1 MTEYPDETVGGF
13 PTPPRMVT
21 DAEGRTIDIRKADD
35 SIEELVGMYLEF
47 HAEDRA
53 QGIPPTNEEDIRQ
66 WLSIVASD
74 EELNVIAY
82 HDRDP
87 VGHVML
93 VSDEEGAYE
102 LAIFV
107 LQEYQAAH
115 IGTELL
121 RTALGGAAEE
131 GVERVWLSVERW
143 NRPAVSLYKKI
154 GFQETGD
161 DHFEKMMK
169 LRLD

>member
-82 HDRDP
+82 HEGDP

-107 LQEYQAAH
+107 LQEYQGAH

>member
-1 MTEYPDETVGGF
+1 MSEYPNEPVSDL
-13 PTPPRMVT
+13 PTPPREFT
-21 DAEGRTIDIRKADD
+21 DDEGRRIELRQASDDIEA
-35 SIEELVGMYLEF
+35 LVEMYLDF
-47 HAEDRA
+47 DPGDRA
-53 QGIPPTNEEDIRQ
+53 QGIPPTKEEDIRE
-66 WLSIVASD
+66 WLAVVTSD
-74 EELNVIAY
+74 EGLNVVAW
-82 HDRDP
+82 HGNSA

-93 VSDEEGAYE
+93 VADQEDGYE

-107 LQEYQAAH
+107 LQAYQGAS

-121 RTALGGAAEE
+121 RTALGGAAES

-143 NRPAVSLYKKI
+143 NRPAISLYQKI
-154 GFQETGD
+154 GFETSGD

>member
-1 MTEYPDETVGGF
+1 MSEYPNEPVSDL
-13 PTPPRMVT
+13 PTPPREFT
-21 DAEGRTIDIRKADD
+21 DDEGRQIELRQASDD
-35 SIEELVGMYLEF
+35 VEALVEMYLDF
-47 HAEDRA
+47 DPEDRA
-53 QGIPPTNEEDIRQ
+53 QGIPPTKEADIRE
-66 WLSIVASD
+66 WLAVVTSD
-74 EELNVIAY
+74 EGLNVIAW
-82 HDRDP
+82 HGNSA

-93 VSDEEGAYE
+93 VADQEDGYE

-107 LQEYQAAH
+107 LQAYQGAS

-121 RTALGGAAEE
+121 RTALGGAAES

-143 NRPAVSLYKKI
+143 NRPAISLYRKI
-154 GFQETGD
+154 GFETSGD

>member
-1 MTEYPDETVGGF
+1 MTEYPDEPVTNL
-13 PTPPRMVT
+13 PTPPRGFT
-21 DAEGRTIDIRKADD
+21 DQKGRQITLRQADD
-35 SIEELVGMYLEF
+35 DVEALVDMYLDF
-47 HAEDRA
+47 HPEDRA
-53 QGIPPTNEEDIRQ
+53 QGIPPTKEEDVRE
-66 WLSIVASD
+66 WLSVVMQT
-74 EELNVIAY
+74 EGLNLIAW
-82 HDRDP
+82 HEDSA

-93 VSDEEGAYE
+93 VFDEEGAYE

-107 LQEYQAAH
+107 LQEYQGAG

-121 RTALGGAAEE
+121 GTALGGAATQ

-154 GFQETGD
+154 GFESCGD
-161 DHFEKMMK
+161 DRFEKMMK